1 MGVCVCLTME
11 SKRKVGEFFERE
23 EYKHRVELMR
33 RGGEREN
40 ATKGEMFS
48 VKVCVCV
55 RIGKS

>member
-40 ATKGEMFS
+40 ATKGEMFG
-48 VKVCVCV
+48 VKVCV
-55 RIGKS
+55 